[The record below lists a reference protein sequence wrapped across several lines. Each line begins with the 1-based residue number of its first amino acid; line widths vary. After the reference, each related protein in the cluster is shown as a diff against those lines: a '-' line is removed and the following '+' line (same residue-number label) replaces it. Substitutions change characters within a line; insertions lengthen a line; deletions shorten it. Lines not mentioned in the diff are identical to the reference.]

1 MIVLSNLEVGFLKQL
16 TGLDV
21 PVNEP
26 YQEVVNRPSSTPSFD
41 KILDEVANG
50 EQEDLAAS
58 AASAY
63 RSFLGF
69 YNGKLSKL
77 GHPGADALIKY
88 ANMFAGQT
96 GLPVLPEIEMLTIK
110 KMGLQNYV
118 GLNVVYKSAKKPNGG
133 RGGGGRGGGGRGN
146 FGNAGPARDGP
157 GRGAGRGN
165 GGGAPRYMST
175 NAQVST
181 IPLKRSMVSGES
193 NREQQ
198 SNGATGIHSPKKS
211 KSESITAAEGAGVAK
226 KNRRRRPAGRG
237 GRGPSNTDM

>member
-26 YQEVVNRPSSTPSFD
+26 YQELVNGPTSTTAFT

-50 EQEDLAAS
+50 GQEDLAAS

-63 RSFLGF
+63 RSVLGF

-77 GHPGADALIKY
+77 GHPGVDKLINF
-88 ANMFAGQT
+88 ANTFVKQT
-96 GLPVLPEIEMLTIK
+96 GLTTLPEIEMLTIK

-118 GLNVVYKSAKKPNGG
+118 GLNVVYKSSSKL
-133 RGGGGRGGGGRGN
+133 GGGRGEYGRGKT
-146 FGNAGPARDGP
+146 
-157 GRGAGRGN
+157 GRGDNSQGRGGAGRGN
-165 GGGAPRYMST
+165 ARYMST
-175 NAQVST
+175 EARSST
-181 IPLKRSMVSGES
+181 IPLKRSMVSGEAHHDQRS
-193 NREQQ
+193 ND
-198 SNGATGIHSPKKS
+198 AMHSPKKP
-211 KSESITAAEGAGVAK
+211 KSDTVITDEGTTTTAK

-237 GRGPSNTDM
+237 GRGPSNM